1 MEVTMTEAE
10 LLQLISDKR
19 FELEQNR
26 EANVSNSL
34 IRVQE
39 EEIRELEYIYAT
51 NDQKRLEIRFFLD
64 QCSEDKE
71 LPD

>member
-1 MEVTMTEAE
+1 MTEAE